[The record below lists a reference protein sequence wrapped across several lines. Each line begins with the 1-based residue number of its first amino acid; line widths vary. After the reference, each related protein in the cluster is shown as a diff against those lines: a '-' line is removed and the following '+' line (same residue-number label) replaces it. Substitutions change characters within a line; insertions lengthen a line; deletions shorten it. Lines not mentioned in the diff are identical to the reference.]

1 MTTPSYLWKPDDH
14 AWTQESHLA
23 RFMRQH
29 HCASQAELHAAS
41 VRDTAWF
48 WDASV
53 KDCGIEWSQ
62 PYEQVKDESGG
73 FPWTKWFMG
82 GEVNITHNC
91 IDRHVRDGHGDEV
104 ALYTEAD
111 SDAPES
117 RGRFTFAQ
125 IQKTIDACCRK
136 LTEMGV
142 GPGDSVGLYAPMG
155 VQTVEVMMATFK
167 IGARFVPIF
176 CGYGEAAVVE
186 RLSSCEAKVLF
197 AVDQLHRR
205 GKAVATGKIARAAAA
220 LVPSVKK
227 VLMMDTPEWPEFVY
241 SGGYGTPYEGVSTA
255 AEDPA
260 LIIYTSGTTGRP
272 KGTVHTHAGCL
283 AQTGK
288 ELRYAFDARPG
299 EPFFWF
305 TDIGWMMGPWEII
318 GCLFYRTP
326 VVLFDGAPDYPDSD
340 RLWRTLER
348 LKVVTFAASPTL
360 VRLFMRVTDGKGP
373 QGHDLSHLRLL
384 GSTGEPWDET
394 SYRWFFEKVGGG
406 RCPIINIS
414 GGTELLGC
422 LLSCTPLTPL
432 SASSLG
438 APALGMDV
446 AIYTDEGQPS
456 PAGTVGHL
464 VCKQPAPSMTKSF
477 LHDDAR
483 YLESYFSRWPGV
495 WYHGDWARA
504 DEHGSWF
511 VLGRSDD
518 TIKVAGKR
526 VGPAEIEGVLTS
538 HPAVSE
544 AATIGAAD
552 ELKGQVLVCFVV
564 LKPNA
569 KRVGDNAL
577 QLELIAHVAKQMGRP
592 LAPKAV
598 HVVAALPKTRS
609 GKILRAM
616 ILRVYSHQPPGD
628 LTSVENPAAL
638 EAIVALRPE
647 AT

>member
-1 MTTPSYLWKPDDH
+1 MAATQNYLWKPEDH
-14 AWTQESHLA
+14 AWTHESHLA
-23 RFMRQH
+23 NFMRTH
-29 HCASQAELHAAS
+29 GYETPAELHAAS
-41 VRDTAWF
+41 VRDTGWF
-48 WDASV
+48 WAAAVS
-53 KDCGIEWSQ
+53 DCGIEWSKG
-62 PYEQVKDESGG
+62 YTQVKDESGG
-73 FPWTKWFMG
+73 FPWTKWFVG

-91 IDRHVRDGHGDEV
+91 IDRHVRDGHGDEI
-104 ALYTEAD
+104 ALYSESD

-117 RGRFTFAQ
+117 RGSFTYAQ
-125 IQKTIDACCRK
+125 LQKTIDACCRR
-136 LTEMGV
+136 LTELGV
-142 GPGDSVGLYAPMG
+142 KRGDSVGLYAPMC
-155 VQTVEVMMATFK
+155 VQTVEIMMATFK

-186 RLSSCEAKVLF
+186 RLASCEAKFLF
-197 AVDQLHRR
+197 AVEQLHRR
-205 GKAVATGKIARAAAA
+205 GKTVKTGDIARAAAA
-220 LVPSVKK
+220 QVPSLQH
-227 VLMMDTPEWPEFVY
+227 VLMVDTPAWRDFVY
-241 SGGYGTPYEGVSTA
+241 SGGYGSPYAGVETA
-255 AEDPA
+255 AEETA
-260 LIIYTSGTTGRP
+260 MIIYTSGTTGRP

-288 ELRYAFDARPG
+288 ELRYAFNAQPG

-326 VVLFDGAPDYPDSD
+326 IVLFDGAPDYPDSD

-360 VRLFMRVTDGKGP
+360 VRLFMRVTDGHGP
-373 QGHDLSHLRLL
+373 GGYDLSSLRVL

-394 SYRWFFEKVGGG
+394 SYRWFFKKVGGG

-422 LLSCTPLTPL
+422 LLTCTPLTPL
-432 SASSLG
+432 RPSSLG

-446 AIYTDEGQPS
+446 VALNDEGGLAAKGS
-456 PAGTVGHL
+456 VGHL
-464 VCKQPAPSMTKSF
+464 VCRQPAPSMTKSF
-477 LHDDAR
+477 LNDDAR
-483 YLESYFSRWPGV
+483 YLETYFSRWPDL
-495 WYHGDWARA
+495 WYHGDWARQ
-504 DEHGSWF
+504 DEDGSWF

-526 VGPAEIEGVLTS
+526 VGPAEVEGVLTS
-538 HPAVSE
+538 HPAVNE
-544 AATIGAAD
+544 AATIGAPD

-564 LKPNA
+564 LKPGA
-569 KRVGDNAL
+569 TVEPF
-577 QLELIAHVAKQMGRP
+577 ELIGHVAIQMGKP

-609 GKILRAM
+609 GKILRSM
-616 ILRVYSHQPPGD
+616 ILRVFSGQPTGD

-638 EAIVALRPE
+638 DAIRILGNA
-647 AT
+647 AK

>member
-1 MTTPSYLWKPDDH
+1 MPQNTPLWHPDDH
-14 AWTQESHLA
+14 AWTRDSHLA
-23 RFMRQH
+23 RFMRAH
-29 HCASQAELHAAS
+29 GFNSQDELHAAS

-48 WDASV
+48 WDAALR
-53 KDCGIEWSQ
+53 DCGAEWFK
-62 PYEQVKDESGG
+62 PYDTIKDDSRG
-73 FPWTKWFMG
+73 FPWTRWFGG
-82 GEVNITHNC
+82 GEVNIAHNC

-104 ALYTEAD
+104 ALFYEAD

-125 IQKTIDACCRK
+125 LQRTIDACCRK
-136 LTEMGV
+136 LTECGI
-142 GPGDSVGLYAPMG
+142 GPGDSVGLYAPMC
-155 VQTVEVMMATFK
+155 VQTVEIMMAAFK

-176 CGYGEAAVVE
+176 CGYGETAVVE
-186 RLSSCEAKVLF
+186 RLASCGAKFLF
-197 AVDQLHRR
+197 AVEHLHRR
-205 GKAVATGKIARAAAA
+205 GKSVHTGAIARAAAA
-220 LVPSVKK
+220 QVSSVKH
-227 VLMMDTPEWPEFVY
+227 VLMFDTKEWPDFVY
-241 SGGYGTPYEGVSTA
+241 SGGYGTPYDCVRTA
-255 AEDPA
+255 AEEPA

-288 ELRYAFDARPG
+288 ELRYAFNAQPG

-326 VVLFDGAPDYPDSD
+326 IVLFDGAPDFPDSD

-348 LKVVTFAASPTL
+348 LKVVTFCASPTL
-360 VRLFMRVTDGKGP
+360 VRMFMRATGGKGP
-373 QGHDLSHLRLL
+373 RGHDLSALRIL

-394 SYRWFFEKVGGG
+394 SWRWYFENVGGG
-406 RCPIINIS
+406 CCPIINIS

-432 SASSLG
+432 QPCSLG
-438 APALGMDV
+438 APALGMD
-446 AIYTDEGQPS
+446 IDIFTEEGA
-456 PAGTVGHL
+456 PAARGTVGHL
-464 VCKQPAPSMTKSF
+464 VCQQPAPSMTKSF
-477 LHDDAR
+477 LHDDRR
-483 YLESYFSRWPGV
+483 YMETYFSRWPAV
-495 WYHGDWARA
+495 WYHGDWARH
-504 DEHGSWF
+504 DEDGSWY

-526 VGPAEIEGVLTS
+526 VGPSEVESVLTA

-544 AATIGAAD
+544 AATIGAPD

-564 LKPNA
+564 LRPNMTVA
-569 KRVGDNAL
+569 PE
-577 QLELIAHVAKQMGRP
+577 ELIAHVAAQMGKP

-598 HVVAALPKTRS
+598 HVVTALPKTRS
-609 GKILRAM
+609 GKILRGT
-616 ILRVYSHQPPGD
+616 ILRVFTGLPAGD

-638 EAIVALRPE
+638 DAIKALM
-647 AT
+647 T